1 MAKLKNVGLCNFVIG
16 RIAQSKHKQ
25 SICYLYESASE
36 SLDVKNVGKA
46 KSEKSDK
53 MQKKKRC
60 SLVQQLVSAN
70 VSKAAQPSTMANL
83 VTVVRPLWSPGRD
96 AGNAQRSSAG
106 RGGGLK

>member
-1 MAKLKNVGLCNFVIG
+1 MAKLKNVGLWNFVIG

-53 MQKKKRC
+53 MQK
-60 SLVQQLVSAN
+60 N
-70 VSKAAQPSTMANL
+70 
-83 VTVVRPLWSPGRD
+83 VVRWCNNWTQQMCQKRLSRGTKYYGELGYGGPAIVVSRKGR
-96 AGNAQRSSAG
+96 R
-106 RGGGLK
+106 